1 MSDAHEPSSLSA
13 DVPGGD
19 DETLRAEPGS
29 GTPEVAA
36 GTTASPMPPPP
47 PRRTPARRGFVAV
60 GLGALLG
67 LVAGAVSGAVA
78 GSLLGGDGGSSS
90 VQFEAVQVGDAVGAS
105 PAEPSTQVAEVANSI
120 AKSVVMVWGEGDSAT
135 GGISTGTGVV
145 LSSNGDILTNAHV
158 VEDATVVRVRFLLE
172 TEPRD
177 AEVLASDPGNDLAL
191 LRVSAS
197 GLAPATLAAPG
208 SVRIGD
214 AVVAI
219 GYALDLDG
227 GPTVTSGI
235 VSAVNRTIASGDGA
249 LDNLIQTDAA
259 ISSGNSGGPLVNL
272 RGEVVGINTA
282 VYRGDLQ
289 SAVNN
294 VGFAISSDEIL
305 SVLPQ
310 LRAQARGDVRTEG
323 FLGVGVERRSDGGQG
338 AIITSVQPDSPADVA
353 GIVTGDIVL
362 RVDGTPIDGQIG
374 LVAAIRD
381 ASPGQ
386 TVEIVILRDGERVTL
401 TATLVARE

>member
-1 MSDAHEPSSLSA
+1 MTDATATPLQTA
-13 DVPGGD
+13 D
-19 DETLRAEPGS
+19 
-29 GTPEVAA
+29 VAA
-36 GTTASPMPPPP
+36 GTPAGTPLPPPP
-47 PRRTPARRGFVAV
+47 PRHRKGRRSGVAV
-60 GLGALLG
+60 ALGAVLG

-78 GSLLGGDGGSSS
+78 GSLLGGGAGSSP
-90 VQFEAVQVGDAVGAS
+90 VEFEAVQIGETAGET
-105 PAEPSTQVAEVANSI
+105 PAETSTQVATVANSI
-120 AKSVVMVWGEGDSAT
+120 ARSVVMVWGEADAGV
-135 GGISTGTGVV
+135 STGTGVV
-145 LSSNGDILTNAHV
+145 MSSNGDILTNAHV
-158 VEDATVVRVRFLLE
+158 VEDASVVRIRFMFE

-191 LRVSAS
+191 LRVAAT
-197 GLAPATLAAPG
+197 GLEPATLAAPG

-214 AVVAI
+214 PVVAI

-235 VSAVNRTIASGDGA
+235 VSAINRTIPSGDGA
-249 LDNLIQTDAA
+249 LDSLIQTDAA

-294 VGFAISSDEIL
+294 VGFAISSEEIL

-310 LRAQARGDVRTEG
+310 LRARARGEVRTEG

-338 AIITSVQPDSPADVA
+338 AIITSVQPDSPADEA
-353 GIVTGDIVL
+353 GIVTGDVVL
-362 RVDGTPIDGQIG
+362 SVDGAPIDGQIG

-381 ASPGQ
+381 GSPGQ
-386 TVEIVILRDGERVTL
+386 VVEIVILRDGERVTL
-401 TATLVARE
+401 TATLVARQ

>member
-1 MSDAHEPSSLSA
+1 MTDPIDTPMQTA
-13 DVPGGD
+13 DLV
-19 DETLRAEPGS
+19 A
-29 GTPEVAA
+29 GTPA
-36 GTTASPMPPPP
+36 GTPLPPPP
-47 PRRTPARRGFVAV
+47 PRHQKARPSSAAVA
-60 GLGALLG
+60 LGAVLG

-78 GSLLGGDGGSSS
+78 GSLLDGGGGSSP
-90 VQFEAVQVGDAVGAS
+90 VEFEAVQVGETAGET
-105 PAEPSTQVAEVANSI
+105 PAETSTQVAAVANSI
-120 AKSVVMVWGEGDSAT
+120 ARSVVMVWGEADAGV
-135 GGISTGTGVV
+135 STGTGVV
-145 LSSNGDILTNAHV
+145 MSSNGDILTNAHV
-158 VEDATVVRVRFLLE
+158 VENATVVRIRFMFE

-191 LRVSAS
+191 LRVAAT
-197 GLAPATLAAPG
+197 GLEPATLAEPG

-214 AVVAI
+214 PVVAI

-235 VSAVNRTIASGDGA
+235 VSAINRTIPSGDGA
-249 LDNLIQTDAA
+249 LDSLIQTDAA

-294 VGFAISSDEIL
+294 VGFAISSEEIL

-310 LRAQARGDVRTEG
+310 LRAQARGEVRTEG

-338 AIITSVQPDSPADVA
+338 AIITSVQPDSPADEA
-353 GIVTGDIVL
+353 GIVTGDVVL
-362 RVDGTPIDGQIG
+362 SVDGAPIDGQIG

-381 ASPGQ
+381 GSPGQ
-386 TVEIVILRDGERVTL
+386 VVEIVILRDGERVTL
-401 TATLVARE
+401 SATLVARQ

>member
-1 MSDAHEPSSLSA
+1 MTDASDTPMQTA
-13 DVPGGD
+13 DG
-19 DETLRAEPGS
+19 
-29 GTPEVAA
+29 AA
-36 GTTASPMPPPP
+36 GTPAGTPLPPPP
-47 PRRTPARRGFVAV
+47 PRHQGGRRSRAAVA
-60 GLGALLG
+60 LGAVLG

-78 GSLLGGDGGSSS
+78 GTMLGRDGGSSP
-90 VQFEAVQVGDAVGAS
+90 VEFEAVQVGETSGET
-105 PAEPSTQVAEVANSI
+105 PAETSTQVAAVANSI
-120 AKSVVMVWGEGDSAT
+120 ARSVVMVWGEADA
-135 GGISTGTGVV
+135 GISTGTGVV
-145 LSSNGDILTNAHV
+145 MSSNGDILTNAHV
-158 VEDATVVRVRFLLE
+158 VEDATVVRIRFMFE

-191 LRVSAS
+191 LRVAAT
-197 GLAPATLAAPG
+197 GLAPATLAEPG

-214 AVVAI
+214 PVVAI

-235 VSAVNRTIASGDGA
+235 VSAINRTIPSGDGA
-249 LDNLIQTDAA
+249 LDSLIQTDAA

-294 VGFAISSDEIL
+294 VGFAISSEEIL

-310 LRAQARGDVRTEG
+310 LRAQARGEVRTEG

-338 AIITSVQPDSPADVA
+338 AIITSVQPDSPADEA
-353 GIVTGDIVL
+353 GIVTGDVVL
-362 RVDGTPIDGQIG
+362 SVDGAPIDGQIG

-381 ASPGQ
+381 GSPGQ
-386 TVEIVILRDGERVTL
+386 VVEIVILRDGERVTL
-401 TATLVARE
+401 TATLVARK

>member
-1 MSDAHEPSSLSA
+1 MTDATDTPLQTA
-13 DVPGGD
+13 D
-19 DETLRAEPGS
+19 A
-29 GTPEVAA
+29 AA
-36 GTTASPMPPPP
+36 GTPAGTPLPPPP
-47 PRRTPARRGFVAV
+47 PRRQKGPRSGVAV
-60 GLGALLG
+60 ALGAVLG

-78 GSLLGGDGGSSS
+78 GSLLGGGAGSSP
-90 VQFEAVQVGDAVGAS
+90 VEFEAVQIGETAGET
-105 PAEPSTQVAEVANSI
+105 PAETSTQVAAVANSI
-120 AKSVVMVWGEGDSAT
+120 ARSVVMVWGEADAGV
-135 GGISTGTGVV
+135 STGTGVV
-145 LSSNGDILTNAHV
+145 MSSNGDILTNAHV
-158 VEDATVVRVRFLLE
+158 VEDASVVRIRFMFE

-191 LRVSAS
+191 LRVAAT
-197 GLAPATLAAPG
+197 GLEPATLAAPG

-214 AVVAI
+214 PVVAI

-235 VSAVNRTIASGDGA
+235 VSAINRTIPSGDGA
-249 LDNLIQTDAA
+249 LDSLIQTDAA

-294 VGFAISSDEIL
+294 VGFAISSEEIL

-310 LRAQARGDVRTEG
+310 LRAPARGEVRTEG

-338 AIITSVQPDSPADVA
+338 AIITSVQPDSPADEA
-353 GIVTGDIVL
+353 GIVTGDVVL
-362 RVDGTPIDGQIG
+362 SVDGAPIDGQIG

-381 ASPGQ
+381 GSPGQ
-386 TVEIVILRDGERVTL
+386 VVEIVILRDGERVTL
-401 TATLVARE
+401 TATLVARQ

>member
-1 MSDAHEPSSLSA
+1 MRRLSDRTGSMTDATDTSIQPGEASDAVSS
-13 DVPGGD
+13 G
-19 DETLRAEPGS
+19 
-29 GTPEVAA
+29 
-36 GTTASPMPPPP
+36 SPMPPPP
-47 PRRTPARRGFVAV
+47 PRRSPRRRSTSAVA
-60 GLGALLG
+60 LGAVLG
-67 LVAGAVSGAVA
+67 LAAGAVSGAVA
-78 GSLLGGDGGSSS
+78 GSLLGGSGGSSS
-90 VQFEAVQVGDAVGAS
+90 VEFEAVQVGESLGET
-105 PAEPSTQVAEVANSI
+105 PAESATQVAAVARSI
-120 AKSVVMVWGEGDSAT
+120 ARSVVMVWGEGESDS

-145 LSSNGDILTNAHV
+145 VSSNGDILTNAHV
-158 VEDATVVRVRFLLE
+158 IEDATVVRVRFLFE
-172 TEPRD
+172 TEPRE

-191 LRVSAS
+191 LRVAAT
-197 GLAPATLAAPG
+197 GLEPATLAAPG

-214 AVVAI
+214 PVVAI

-235 VSAVNRTIASGDGA
+235 VSAINRTIPSGDGA

-282 VYRGDLQ
+282 VYRGDFQ

-294 VGFAISSDEIL
+294 VGFAISSDEVL

-310 LRAQARGDVRTEG
+310 LRAQARGEVRMEG

-362 RVDGTPIDGQIG
+362 SVDGAPIDGQIG

-381 ASPGQ
+381 GSPGQ
-386 TVEIVILRDGERVTL
+386 VVEIIILRKGERVTL
-401 TATLVARE
+401 TATLVARS

>member
-1 MSDAHEPSSLSA
+1 MTDATDTPMQTA
-13 DVPGGD
+13 DVAAATPAV
-19 DETLRAEPGS
+19 TPA
-29 GTPEVAA
+29 GTPL
-36 GTTASPMPPPP
+36 PPPP
-47 PRRTPARRGFVAV
+47 PRLQKGRRHGAAVA
-60 GLGALLG
+60 LGAVLG

-78 GSLLGGDGGSSS
+78 GSLLGGGGGSAP
-90 VQFEAVQVGDAVGAS
+90 VEFEAVQIGETAGET
-105 PAEPSTQVAEVANSI
+105 PAETSTQVAAVANSI
-120 AKSVVMVWGEGDSAT
+120 ARSVVMVWGEGEADS
-135 GGISTGTGVV
+135 GISTGTGVV
-145 LSSNGDILTNAHV
+145 ISSNGDILTNAHV
-158 VEDATVVRVRFLLE
+158 VEDATVVRIRLMFE

-191 LRVSAS
+191 LRVAAT
-197 GLAPATLAAPG
+197 GLEPATLAAPG
-208 SVRIGD
+208 AVRIGD
-214 AVVAI
+214 PVVAI

-235 VSAVNRTIASGDGA
+235 VSAINRTIPSGDGA

-282 VYRGDLQ
+282 VYRGDFQ

-294 VGFAISSDEIL
+294 VGFAISSEEIL

-310 LRAQARGDVRTEG
+310 LRARARGEVRTEG

-338 AIITSVQPDSPADVA
+338 AIITSVQPDSPADEA

-362 RVDGTPIDGQIG
+362 SVDGAPIDGQIG

-381 ASPGQ
+381 GSPGQ
-386 TVEIVILRDGERVTL
+386 VVEIIILRDGERVSL
-401 TATLVARE
+401 AATLVARQ

>member
-1 MSDAHEPSSLSA
+1 MTDASDTPMQTA
-13 DVPGGD
+13 DG
-19 DETLRAEPGS
+19 
-29 GTPEVAA
+29 AA
-36 GTTASPMPPPP
+36 GTPAGTPLPPPP
-47 PRRTPARRGFVAV
+47 PRHQGGRRSGAAVA
-60 GLGALLG
+60 LGAVLG

-78 GSLLGGDGGSSS
+78 GTLLGGDGGSSP
-90 VQFEAVQVGDAVGAS
+90 VEFEAVQVGETAGET
-105 PAEPSTQVAEVANSI
+105 PAETSTQVAAVANSI
-120 AKSVVMVWGEGDSAT
+120 ARSVVMVWGEADA
-135 GGISTGTGVV
+135 GISTGTGVV
-145 LSSNGDILTNAHV
+145 MSSNGDILTNAHV
-158 VEDATVVRVRFLLE
+158 VEDATVVRIRFMFE

-191 LRVSAS
+191 LRVAAT
-197 GLAPATLAAPG
+197 GLAPATLAEPG

-214 AVVAI
+214 PVVAI

-235 VSAVNRTIASGDGA
+235 VSAINRTIPSGDGA
-249 LDNLIQTDAA
+249 LDSLIQTDAA

-294 VGFAISSDEIL
+294 VGFAISSEEIL

-310 LRAQARGDVRTEG
+310 LRAQARGEVRTEG

-338 AIITSVQPDSPADVA
+338 AIITSVQPDSPADEA
-353 GIVTGDIVL
+353 GIVTGDVVL
-362 RVDGTPIDGQIG
+362 SVDGAPIDGQIG

-381 ASPGQ
+381 GSPGQ
-386 TVEIVILRDGERVTL
+386 VVEIVILRDGERVTL
-401 TATLVARE
+401 TATLVARK

>member
-1 MSDAHEPSSLSA
+1 MTDATATPLQTA
-13 DVPGGD
+13 D
-19 DETLRAEPGS
+19 
-29 GTPEVAA
+29 VAA
-36 GTTASPMPPPP
+36 GTPAGTPLPPPP
-47 PRRTPARRGFVAV
+47 PRHRKGRRSGVAV
-60 GLGALLG
+60 ALGAVLG

-78 GSLLGGDGGSSS
+78 GSLLGGGAGSSP
-90 VQFEAVQVGDAVGAS
+90 VEFEAVQIGETAGET
-105 PAEPSTQVAEVANSI
+105 PAETSTQVAAVANSI
-120 AKSVVMVWGEGDSAT
+120 ARSVVMVWGEADAGV
-135 GGISTGTGVV
+135 STGTGVV
-145 LSSNGDILTNAHV
+145 MSSNGDILTNAHV
-158 VEDATVVRVRFLLE
+158 VEDASVVRIRFMFE

-191 LRVSAS
+191 LRVAAT
-197 GLAPATLAAPG
+197 GLEPATLAAPG

-214 AVVAI
+214 PVVAI

-235 VSAVNRTIASGDGA
+235 VSAINRTIPSGDGA
-249 LDNLIQTDAA
+249 LDSLIQTDAA

-294 VGFAISSDEIL
+294 VGFAISSEEIL

-310 LRAQARGDVRTEG
+310 LRARARGEVRTEG

-338 AIITSVQPDSPADVA
+338 AIITSVQPDSPADEA
-353 GIVTGDIVL
+353 GIVTGDVVL
-362 RVDGTPIDGQIG
+362 SVDGAPIDGQIG

-381 ASPGQ
+381 GSPGQ
-386 TVEIVILRDGERVTL
+386 VVEIVILRDGERVTL
-401 TATLVARE
+401 TATLVARQ

>member
-1 MSDAHEPSSLSA
+1 MTDASDTPMQTA
-13 DVPGGD
+13 DG
-19 DETLRAEPGS
+19 
-29 GTPEVAA
+29 AA
-36 GTTASPMPPPP
+36 GTPAGTPLPPPP
-47 PRRTPARRGFVAV
+47 PRHQGGRRSGAAVA
-60 GLGALLG
+60 LGAVLG

-78 GSLLGGDGGSSS
+78 GTMLGRDGGSSP
-90 VQFEAVQVGDAVGAS
+90 VEFEAVQVGETAGET
-105 PAEPSTQVAEVANSI
+105 PAETSTQVAAVANSI
-120 AKSVVMVWGEGDSAT
+120 ARSVVMVWGEADA
-135 GGISTGTGVV
+135 GISTGTGVV
-145 LSSNGDILTNAHV
+145 MSSNGDILTNAHV
-158 VEDATVVRVRFLLE
+158 VEDATVVRIRFMFE

-191 LRVSAS
+191 LRVAAT
-197 GLAPATLAAPG
+197 GLAPATLAEPG

-214 AVVAI
+214 PVVAI

-235 VSAVNRTIASGDGA
+235 VSAINRTIPSGDGA
-249 LDNLIQTDAA
+249 LDSLIQTDAA

-294 VGFAISSDEIL
+294 VGFAISSEEIL

-310 LRAQARGDVRTEG
+310 LRAQARGEVRTEG

-338 AIITSVQPDSPADVA
+338 AIITSVQPDSPADEA
-353 GIVTGDIVL
+353 GIVTGDVVL
-362 RVDGTPIDGQIG
+362 SVDGAPIDGQIG

-381 ASPGQ
+381 GSPGQ
-386 TVEIVILRDGERVTL
+386 VVEIVILRDGERVTL
-401 TATLVARE
+401 TATLVARK

>member
-1 MSDAHEPSSLSA
+1 MTDATDTPLQTA
-13 DVPGGD
+13 DVAAATP
-19 DETLRAEPGS
+19 A
-29 GTPEVAA
+29 GTPL
-36 GTTASPMPPPP
+36 PPPP
-47 PRRTPARRGFVAV
+47 PRRQKGRRSGVAV
-60 GLGALLG
+60 ALGAVLG

-78 GSLLGGDGGSSS
+78 GSLLGGGGGSSP
-90 VQFEAVQVGDAVGAS
+90 VEFEAVQIGEAAGET
-105 PAEPSTQVAEVANSI
+105 PAETSTQVAAVANSI
-120 AKSVVMVWGEGDSAT
+120 ARSVVMVWGEADAGV
-135 GGISTGTGVV
+135 STGTGVV
-145 LSSNGDILTNAHV
+145 MSSNGDILTNAHV
-158 VEDATVVRVRFLLE
+158 VEDATVVRIRFMFE

-191 LRVSAS
+191 LRVAAT
-197 GLAPATLAAPG
+197 GLEPATLAAPG

-214 AVVAI
+214 PVVAI

-235 VSAVNRTIASGDGA
+235 VSAINRTIPSGDGA
-249 LDNLIQTDAA
+249 LDSLIQTDAA

-282 VYRGDLQ
+282 VYRGDFQ

-294 VGFAISSDEIL
+294 VGFAISSEEIL

-310 LRAQARGDVRTEG
+310 LRAQARGEVRTEG

-338 AIITSVQPDSPADVA
+338 AIITSVQPDSPADEA
-353 GIVTGDIVL
+353 GIVTGDVVL
-362 RVDGTPIDGQIG
+362 SVDGAPIDGQIG

-381 ASPGQ
+381 GSPGQ
-386 TVEIVILRDGERVTL
+386 VVEIVILRDGERVTL
-401 TATLVARE
+401 TATLVARQ

>member
-1 MSDAHEPSSLSA
+1 MRRLSDRTGSMTDATDTPIQPGEASDAVSS
-13 DVPGGD
+13 G
-19 DETLRAEPGS
+19 
-29 GTPEVAA
+29 
-36 GTTASPMPPPP
+36 SPMPPPP
-47 PRRTPARRGFVAV
+47 SRRSPRRRSTSAVA
-60 GLGALLG
+60 LGAVLG
-67 LVAGAVSGAVA
+67 LAAGAVSGAVA
-78 GSLLGGDGGSSS
+78 GSLLGGGGGSSS
-90 VQFEAVQVGDAVGAS
+90 VEFEAVQVGESLGET
-105 PAEPSTQVAEVANSI
+105 PAESATQVAAVARSI
-120 AKSVVMVWGEGDSAT
+120 ARSVVMVWGEGESDS

-145 LSSNGDILTNAHV
+145 VSSNGDILTNAHV
-158 VEDATVVRVRFLLE
+158 IEDATVVRVRFLFE
-172 TEPRD
+172 TEPRE
-177 AEVLASDPGNDLAL
+177 AEVLASDLGNDLAL
-191 LRVSAS
+191 LRVAAR
-197 GLAPATLAAPG
+197 GLEPATLAAPG

-214 AVVAI
+214 PVVAI

-235 VSAVNRTIASGDGA
+235 VSAINRTIPSGDGA

-294 VGFAISSDEIL
+294 VGFAISSDEVL

-310 LRAQARGDVRTEG
+310 LRAQARGEARTEG

-362 RVDGTPIDGQIG
+362 SVDGAPIDGQIG

-381 ASPGQ
+381 GSPGQ
-386 TVEIVILRDGERVTL
+386 VVEIIILRKGERVTL
-401 TATLVARE
+401 TATLVARN

>member
-1 MSDAHEPSSLSA
+1 MTDASDTPMQTA
-13 DVPGGD
+13 DG
-19 DETLRAEPGS
+19 
-29 GTPEVAA
+29 AA
-36 GTTASPMPPPP
+36 GTPAGTPLPPPP
-47 PRRTPARRGFVAV
+47 PRHQGGRRSRAAVA
-60 GLGALLG
+60 LGAVLG

-78 GSLLGGDGGSSS
+78 GTLLGGDGGSSP
-90 VQFEAVQVGDAVGAS
+90 VEFEAVQVGETAGET
-105 PAEPSTQVAEVANSI
+105 PAETSTQVAAVANSI
-120 AKSVVMVWGEGDSAT
+120 ARSVVMVWGEADA
-135 GGISTGTGVV
+135 GISTGTGVV
-145 LSSNGDILTNAHV
+145 MSSNGDILTNAHV
-158 VEDATVVRVRFLLE
+158 VEDATVVRIRFMFE

-191 LRVSAS
+191 LRVAAT
-197 GLAPATLAAPG
+197 GLAPATLAEPG

-214 AVVAI
+214 PVVAI

-235 VSAVNRTIASGDGA
+235 VSAINRTIPSGDGA
-249 LDNLIQTDAA
+249 LDSLIQTDAA

-294 VGFAISSDEIL
+294 VGFAISSEEIL

-310 LRAQARGDVRTEG
+310 LRAQARGEVRTEG

-338 AIITSVQPDSPADVA
+338 AIITSVQPDSPADEA
-353 GIVTGDIVL
+353 GIVTGDVVL
-362 RVDGTPIDGQIG
+362 SVDGAPIDGQIG

-381 ASPGQ
+381 GSPGQ
-386 TVEIVILRDGERVTL
+386 VVEIVILRDGERVTL
-401 TATLVARE
+401 TATLVARK

>member
-1 MSDAHEPSSLSA
+1 MTDASDTPMQTA
-13 DVPGGD
+13 DG
-19 DETLRAEPGS
+19 
-29 GTPEVAA
+29 AA
-36 GTTASPMPPPP
+36 GTPAGTPLPPPP
-47 PRRTPARRGFVAV
+47 PRHQGGRRSGAAVA
-60 GLGALLG
+60 LGAVLG

-78 GSLLGGDGGSSS
+78 GTMLGRDGGSSP
-90 VQFEAVQVGDAVGAS
+90 VEFEAVQVGETSGET
-105 PAEPSTQVAEVANSI
+105 PAETSTQVAAVANSI
-120 AKSVVMVWGEGDSAT
+120 ARSVVMVWGEADA
-135 GGISTGTGVV
+135 GISTGTGVV
-145 LSSNGDILTNAHV
+145 MSSNGDILTNAHV
-158 VEDATVVRVRFLLE
+158 VEDATVVRIRFMFE

-191 LRVSAS
+191 LRVAAT
-197 GLAPATLAAPG
+197 GLAPATLAEPG

-214 AVVAI
+214 PVVAI

-235 VSAVNRTIASGDGA
+235 VSAINRTIPSGDGA
-249 LDNLIQTDAA
+249 LDSLIQTDAA

-294 VGFAISSDEIL
+294 VGFAISSEEIL

-310 LRAQARGDVRTEG
+310 LRAQARGEVRTEG

-338 AIITSVQPDSPADVA
+338 AIITSVQPDSPADEA
-353 GIVTGDIVL
+353 GIVTGDVVL
-362 RVDGTPIDGQIG
+362 SVDGAPIDGQIG

-381 ASPGQ
+381 GSPGQ
-386 TVEIVILRDGERVTL
+386 VVEIVILRDGERVTL
-401 TATLVARE
+401 TATLVARK